1 MTNGIQVLNESGY
14 TQIDSSY
21 SNLQVLLSGTTS
33 NFPLAPRLVTALPPG
48 LGTDFVI
55 FIKPSSTSGV
65 GQNNA
70 ITFWG
75 YIDYSANTFVIGR
88 TLGLNFYQGSFDYVI
103 CTEATTAPSTG
114 YGFNTYNPDGS
125 LGFSSEYKDMEC
137 VEAHT
142 YTLYYPSA
150 VNFEFNE
157 TNPGWGTGTD
167 VYDYYL
173 CLNAMG
179 KVQRIQS
186 NGTIYYRASYGHYQY
201 APNIGGYPQSISV
214 GAQYG
219 LTSPSES
226 GTAPTVESQDTRT
239 QVIARYNG

>member
-33 NFPLAPRLVTALPPG
+33 NFPQATTLVTNLPSN

-55 FIKPSSTSGV
+55 FIKPSATSGV
-65 GQNNA
+65 GQSNTV
-70 ITFWG
+70 TFWG

-88 TLGLNFYQGSFDYVI
+88 TLSFNFYQGSFDYVI
-103 CTEATTAPSTG
+103 CTEALTAPSTG
-114 YGFNTYNPDGS
+114 YGLNTYNSDGS
-125 LGFSSEYKDMEC
+125 LAFSSEYKDMEC
-137 VEAHT
+137 VEAYT
-142 YTLYYPSA
+142 YTLSYPSA
-150 VNFEFNE
+150 VNFNFNE
-157 TNPGWGTGTD
+157 NNPGWKTGTD

-179 KVQRIQS
+179 KVSRIQN
-186 NGTIYYRASYGHYQY
+186 NGTIYYRASYGNYQY
-201 APNIGGYPQSISV
+201 AGGTAGNPQSISV

-219 LTSPSES
+219 FTAPSGS

>member
-33 NFPLAPRLVTALPPG
+33 NFPQAATLVTNLPSN

-55 FIKPSSTSGV
+55 FIKPSATSGV
-65 GQNNA
+65 GQGNTV
-70 ITFWG
+70 TFWG

-88 TLGLNFYQGSFDYVI
+88 TLSFSFYQGSFDYVI
-103 CTEATTAPSTG
+103 CTEALTAPSTG
-114 YGFNTYNPDGS
+114 YGLNTYNSDGS
-125 LGFSSEYKDMEC
+125 LAFSSEYKDMEC

-142 YTLYYPSA
+142 YTLSYPPS
-150 VNFEFNE
+150 VNFNFNE
-157 TNPGWGTGTD
+157 NNPGWKTGTD
-167 VYDYYL
+167 VYDYYV

-179 KVQRIQS
+179 KVARTS
-186 NGTIYYRASYGHYQY
+186 SGGSTYYRASFAHYQY
-201 APNIGGYPQSISV
+201 EGGISGNPQYISIG
-214 GAQYG
+214 ANWG
-219 LTSPSES
+219 LTAPVVS
-226 GTAPTVESQDTRT
+226 GTTTTVESQDTRT